1 MLRLVTNIVSQ
12 LPANSVGKRPQETF
26 SEKSLCR
33 RIYASIAHGDGRGW
47 RHNGDAAASADA
59 VPTAA
64 PPTR

>member
-12 LPANSVGKRPQETF
+12 LPANSVGKRPQETS

-33 RIYASIAHGDGRGW
+33 RNASIAHGDGRGW